1 MEPPPLRD
9 VPAAAGPL
17 HGGGDARSP
26 ARSLEALG
34 RALLASLTALV
45 LLGLAALL
53 AALLVSGALGLRA
66 HPESLRPA
74 LSALGR
80 SLRLAA
86 LSTALAFAPGLSL
99 GLWLAHVADRSRLSR
114 AVRGALDAASALPGL
129 VFGLAGWALLSAT
142 PGLRGSTLSMALVLS
157 MLNLPWLA
165 SLAERALRA
174 VPHELEEAALA
185 LGGSHAQ
192 TLLRL
197 SLPLA
202 SRGVLAAVI
211 LCLGRC
217 FAECA
222 PLLCVA
228 PDTPEAPLTLMLWRS
243 PTDSAGAAVSAALL
257 VALALA
263 TTAAGHRLQRAGD
276 NRPPGALR

>member
-1 MEPPPLRD
+1 
-9 VPAAAGPL
+9 
-17 HGGGDARSP
+17 
-26 ARSLEALG
+26 
-34 RALLASLTALV
+34 
-45 LLGLAALL
+45 
-53 AALLVSGALGLRA
+53 
-66 HPESLRPA
+66 
-74 LSALGR
+74 
-80 SLRLAA
+80 
-86 LSTALAFAPGLSL
+86 
-99 GLWLAHVADRSRLSR
+99 
-114 AVRGALDAASALPGL
+114 
-129 VFGLAGWALLSAT
+129 
-142 PGLRGSTLSMALVLS
+142 MALVLS

-174 VPHELEEAALA
+174 VPHELEEAPHA
-185 LGGSHAQ
+185 LGGSHAH